1 MPDKKR
7 EHRVKNP
14 KKTSITRHSSK
25 EALYDYYSK
34 EYDRQANRGTMRGEK
49 YDRAGFDLI
58 FNTALTSNPKD
69 SAERAIKKITDQ
81 QATQIRYRSARQ
93 LLSALKEKEEY
104 KKISNDLGITVEKI
118 RRLARDD
125 PRVKP
130 VWDLLKSKYRELVKE
145 NDYDSGAA
153 GRIYR
158 QTYFGSP

>member
-1 MPDKKR
+1 MPDNKR

-14 KKTSITRHSSK
+14 KKTSITRYSSK

-34 EYDRQANRGTMRGEK
+34 EYDRQSERGTMRGKK

-81 QATQIRYRSARQ
+81 QTTQIRYRSARE
-93 LLSALKEKEEY
+93 LLSNLKKREDYKERF
-104 KKISNDLGITVEKI
+104 KDLELTVEKI
-118 RRLARDD
+118 RRLEKDD

-130 VWDLLKSKYRELVKE
+130 VWDVLKNKYRDLVKE
-145 NDYDSGAA
+145 NNYDSEAA

>member
-7 EHRVKNP
+7 KNRAKKPQKAIVTRV
-14 KKTSITRHSSK
+14 SSK
-25 EALYDYYSK
+25 EDLYDYYSK
-34 EYDRQANRGTMRGEK
+34 EYDRQAKRGTMRGEK

-58 FNTALTSNPKD
+58 FKTALTSNPKD

-81 QATQIRYRSARQ
+81 QATSIRYRSARQ

-104 KKISNDLGITVEKI
+104 NKISYLGLTVEKI
-118 RRLARDD
+118 RRLERDD

-145 NDYDSGAA
+145 NNYDSEAA